1 MATTFRKLG
10 DLQKRIESRQ
20 DREKAVWFS
29 TMLKDSK
36 KGRLKIRFLQ
46 EISDEA
52 ELYDAAKGTFL
63 GAVEHTGVGPQGY
76 RSKALDTMESEGH
89 DWAQEQHE
97 LCNRLG
103 WGPKENL
110 YINVAVEDFDEE
122 GEKVVVPAILG
133 RPIGSDFVQQMI
145 TRYNESNGVGITDKT
160 FWVKKTGEGAQT
172 KWNLELETDPSK
184 QIDTT
189 GVECYD
195 LEKTAVMNVP
205 YAEQQKFY
213 MRNSDV
219 DYAYRAAAKRM
230 VEKSKGEKS
239 IDEALEE
246 LGYRPSGESRD
257 TRPPR
262 DDSDEAQASQAGK
275 PKFKW

>member
-10 DLQKRIESRQ
+10 DLQKRIEDRQ

-36 KGRLKIRFLQ
+36 RGKLKVRFLQ

-63 GAVEHTGVGPQGY
+63 GAVEHTGVGPKGFT
-76 RSKALDTMESEGH
+76 SKALDTMESEGH

-103 WGPKENL
+103 WGPKENF

-122 GEKVVVPAILG
+122 GEKIVVPAILA
-133 RPIGSDFVQQMI
+133 RPIGSDFVQQLI
-145 TRYNESNGVGITDKT
+145 TRHNESNGVGISDKT
-160 FWVKKTGEGAQT
+160 FWITKTGQGPQT
-172 KWNLELETDPSK
+172 KWNLELETDPGK
-184 QIDTT
+184 QIDVS
-189 GVECYD
+189 GVEIYD
-195 LEKTAVMNVP
+195 LEKTAVLHVP
-205 YAEQQKFY
+205 YEKQRAFY
-213 MRNSDV
+213 MRTSDV
-219 DYAYRAAAKRM
+219 DYAYKAAAKRAADKNGTS
-230 VEKSKGEKS
+230 VE
-239 IDEALEE
+239 EE
-246 LGYRPSGESRD
+246 LEKLGYTPSDDRD
-257 TRPPR
+257 VPPR
-262 DDSDEAQASQAGK
+262 DRSEDEGSSAPAGAGK